1 MKFYNASAGNPRR
14 VRIFIAEKGLDIPRV
29 DIDFS
34 NKDNQTPDFLKLNS
48 LGEVPILELDDGT
61 AISEST
67 AICRYLEALYPE
79 PALFG
84 ITPAE
89 KAHIEMWDRRM
100 EFHIF
105 AVMSNI
111 VRHENAFFAD
121 KIEQVAEYAE
131 TQRRYIHKKWAWL
144 DSEMAD
150 GRPFIAGDTFSI
162 ADITAMAALMA
173 SDWLKVSPKPELKNL
188 SRWSETVRGRESWSA

>member
-1 MKFYNASAGNPRR
+1 MKFYNAGAGNPRR
-14 VRIFIAEKGLDIPRV
+14 VRIFIAEKGLNIPRV

-34 NKDNQTPDFLKLNS
+34 KKDNQTSEFLKLNS

-67 AICRYLEALYPE
+67 AICRYLESQHPD

-84 ITPAE
+84 TNNKEI
-89 KAHIEMWDRRM
+89 AHIEMWDRRI

-111 VRHENAFFAD
+111 VRHEVEFFAD
-121 KIEQVAEYAE
+121 KVEQVPEYAA

-144 DSEMAD
+144 NSEMAD
-150 GRPFIAGDTFSI
+150 GRPYIAGNSFSV

-173 SDWLKVSPKPELKNL
+173 SDWLKVGPKPELEHV
-188 SRWSETVRGRESWSA
+188 SRWSEVVRNRDSWSA